1 MISNMRTL
9 MIVLLPVFAM
19 AVAGCGGFDDEETSW
34 TSGADEEAFYQESAP
49 QAAAARA
56 SAGAAGPAGAP
67 GAPAAMQRR
76 ALDPAQPQAAAA
88 PAATAAPATAMT
100 KVAAE
105 SMGDAGDGGSQE
117 QVAQLATQRRII
129 VYTVDM
135 TLEVADVAAS
145 VDTVG
150 VMAQQMGGWVVSTS
164 RAEKHRGFVAIR
176 VPADR
181 LDEVVGRLRGIAADV
196 VSEISS
202 SRDVTDEYV
211 DLTSRLGNLNAA
223 EAALLRLFDR
233 AETVEEAL
241 DVRRTLT
248 DVQGEIEVLKGRI
261 AFLEQTSA
269 FSLVNVTLVLEPR
282 DMEVDAG
289 GEQVSGV
296 GHPVTFRAFFKP
308 PEGIEDFSYTW
319 DFGDASPTV
328 FDHRTAPTADEGTRV
343 TAPVTHFYDDDEGS
357 PFFAEIIITG
367 TGEAGAVEGKASVV
381 VTISDIPVIEVFA
394 GDGMSIEED
403 EEALFSG
410 SFTRPEGVSDL
421 RFTWTFGDGSPAV
434 TGDLEA
440 GVTIAEATHA
450 YADHRPAAYTATLT
464 VTGTTDAG
472 EVEASGSV
480 RVWVTEKEG
489 YVIGRVERRRNGQG
503 GDTRPVG
510 GRRGPLHTADLAG
523 HIQPGVDRR
532 AGGRTLPVAPQGS
545 STQALTRRRRLAV
558 RRLGPRSKR
567 THACRWSGTSPQR
580 PTWSTT
586 ATWRCTG
593 TRR

>member
-1 MISNMRTL
+1 MISYMRT
-9 MIVLLPVFAM
+9 IVVVLLAVCSM
-19 AVAGCGGFDDEETSW
+19 AVAGCGGSDEADTFWMSA
-34 TSGADEEAFYQESAP
+34 ADEAAAYQESAP
-49 QAAAARA
+49 QAAMAAPA
-56 SAGAAGPAGAP
+56 SAGAAGPPGSP
-67 GAPAAMQRR
+67 GAPAAMARR
-76 ALDPAQPQAAAA
+76 AMDPAQPQAPQAAAA
-88 PAATAAPATAMT
+88 PAAPAPAMT
-100 KVAAE
+100 KAAAG
-105 SMGDAGDGGSQE
+105 SMADAGDGGTQD

-135 TLEVADVAAS
+135 TLEVADVAGS

-150 VMAQQMGGWVVSTS
+150 ALAQQMGGWVVSTS

-181 LDEVVGRLRGIAADV
+181 LEEAIARLRGIAADV

-248 DVQGEIEVLKGRI
+248 EVQGEIEVLKGRI

-269 FSLVNVTLVLEPR
+269 FSLVNVTLVLEPQDIR
-282 DMEVDAG
+282 VDAG
-289 GEQVSGV
+289 GEQVAGV
-296 GHPVTFRAFFKP
+296 GHPVTFRAFFDA

-319 DFGDASPTV
+319 DFGDATPTQ
-328 FDHRTAPTADEGTRV
+328 FSDRTARTTEGGWV
-343 TAPVTHFYDDDEGS
+343 TAPMTHYYEDDDGS
-357 PFFAEIIITG
+357 PFFAQVTITG
-367 TGEAGAVEGKASVV
+367 TGEAGAVEGEASVV
-381 VTISDIPVIEVFA
+381 VTISEIPVIEVFA
-394 GDGMSIEED
+394 GDDISVEED

-421 RFTWTFGDGSPAV
+421 KFTWTFGDGSPSV
-434 TGDLEA
+434 TSDVEP

-464 VTGTTDAG
+464 VTGKTDAG

-480 RVWVTEKEG
+480 RVWVSEKEG
-489 YVIGRVERRRNGQG
+489 YVIGGWSAGETGKDAIRALSAVGAGLFILAIWLLIFSPVWIVALLVGLFLWRRR
-503 GDTRPVG
+503 P
-510 GRRGPLHTADLAG
+510 RRSDDDSSAPAEA
-523 HIQPGVDRR
+523 QPE
-532 AGGRTLPVAPQGS
+532 A
-545 STQALTRRRRLAV
+545 
-558 RRLGPRSKR
+558 
-567 THACRWSGTSPQR
+567 
-580 PTWSTT
+580 
-586 ATWRCTG
+586 
-593 TRR
+593 